1 MTRTVP
7 TREPLYLRRA
17 RAYDLASM
25 AVHIKGSAVTARV
38 RYVRE
43 SYGEPGVRRLKE
55 SLSPESRQRIDEKVM
70 PHDWV
75 PLPMFIELCTE
86 IDRLYGRG
94 DLALC
99 RELGRYAAKVNLP
112 TLYRIFYALGSPR
125 FIVSRAIR
133 VWGVHYDSGRIDATF
148 EEKPPLERVTLTL
161 RNFAEPH
168 PVHCLSVL
176 GWVERSVELSG
187 GEISDA
193 SETTCRSRGDDACRF
208 VVSYR
213 A

>member
-1 MTRTVP
+1 MGGN
-7 TREPLYLRRA
+7 
-17 RAYDLASM
+17 
-25 AVHIKGSAVTARV
+25 IKGSAITARV

-43 SYGEPGVRRLKE
+43 HYGEPGVRRVKE
-55 SLSPESRQRIDEKVM
+55 ALSPAHRQRLDEKVM

-75 PLPMFIELCTE
+75 PMELFLELCTE

-125 FIVSRAIR
+125 FIVGRAIR
-133 VWGVHYDSGRIDATF
+133 VWEVHYDSGRITAEF
-148 EEKPPLERVTLTL
+148 EEKPPLERTTLTL
-161 RNFAEPH
+161 RDFAMPH
-168 PVHCLSVL
+168 RAHCLSVL
-176 GWVERSVELSG
+176 GWAERSVELSG
-187 GEISDA
+187 GAVSES
-193 SETTCRSRGDDACRF
+193 SETTCRTRGDDACRF

-213 A
+213 T

>member
-1 MTRTVP
+1 MG
-7 TREPLYLRRA
+7 A
-17 RAYDLASM
+17 N
-25 AVHIKGSAVTARV
+25 IKGSAVTARV

-43 SYGEPGVRRLKE
+43 LYGEPGVRRIKE
-55 SLSPESRQRIDEKVM
+55 ALSPASRKRIEDKVM

-75 PLPMFIELCTE
+75 PMELFIELCTE

-125 FIVSRAIR
+125 FIISRAIR
-133 VWGVHYDSGRIDATF
+133 VWEVHYDSGRLDATF
-148 EEKPPLERVTLTL
+148 EERPPLEQATLTL
-161 RNFAEPH
+161 RDFGAPH
-168 PVHCLSVL
+168 KAHCLSVL
-176 GWVERSVELSG
+176 GWAERSVELSG
-187 GEISDA
+187 GEVSSA
-193 SETTCRSRGDDACRF
+193 VETTCRTAGSDACRF
-208 VVSYR
+208 VVAYR

>member
-1 MTRTVP
+1 MGG
-7 TREPLYLRRA
+7 
-17 RAYDLASM
+17 
-25 AVHIKGSAVTARV
+25 HIKGSAITARL

-43 SYGEPGVRRLKE
+43 HYGEPGVRRLKE
-55 SLSPESRQRIDEKVM
+55 ALSPDHRKRIEEKVM

-75 PLPMFIELCTE
+75 PMEMFFELCTE

-125 FIVSRAIR
+125 FILSRAVR
-133 VWGVHYDSGRIDATF
+133 VWEVHYDSGKIDAAF
-148 EEKPPLERVTLTL
+148 EERPPLEKAILTV
-161 RNFAEPH
+161 RDFATPNR
-168 PVHCLSVL
+168 VHCLSVL

-187 GEISDA
+187 GEITDA
-193 SETTCRSRGDDACRF
+193 TETTCRTRGDDACRF
-208 VVSYR
+208 VVTYR
-213 A
+213 T

>member
-1 MTRTVP
+1 MG
-7 TREPLYLRRA
+7 A
-17 RAYDLASM
+17 
-25 AVHIKGSAVTARV
+25 HIKGSAVTARI

-43 SYGEPGVRRLKE
+43 LYGEPGVRRLKE
-55 SLSPESRQRIDEKVM
+55 ALTPEHRKRLDDKVM

-75 PLPMFIELCTE
+75 EMELFLELCTE

-99 RELGRYAAKVNLP
+99 RELGRFAAKVNLP

-125 FIVSRAIR
+125 FILSRAVR
-133 VWGVHYDSGRIDATF
+133 VWEVHYDSGRIEADF
-148 EEKPPLERVTLTL
+148 EQRPPHERAILTV
-161 RNFAEPH
+161 RNFAMPH
-168 PVHCLSVL
+168 RAHCLSVL
-176 GWVERSVELSG
+176 GWAERSVELSG

-193 SETTCRSRGDDACRF
+193 SETTCRTRGDDACRF
-208 VVSYR
+208 VVTYR